1 AEGTKERV
9 KAKQEY
15 KKATETVNKEITA
28 INTDFQSQINK
39 VNEDLIKQEETL
51 TKAYEDA
58 VNNRA
63 KSLYS
68 FKNLFDE
75 FKVEIDTTGQQLL
88 INLSTQVQGFKMWQR
103 EIEALS
109 EKAIDEGLL
118 AELREMGPSALPQLI
133 ALNNMTSSQ
142 LTQYSDLYKEKSKLA
157 REQAEAEL
165 IGMKNDTEKQINGL
179 REVAN
184 KQLDT
189 LKVEWDKKIKS
200 LTQSTAAELSSL
212 QQIGKDAGNGLLKGL
227 TSVAPA
233 IQKKAQEIANSIS
246 GTIQSALRIK
256 SPSRV
261 MMGFGENVGEGL
273 VIGMEDKI
281 KQVIDA
287 GKKLASAV
295 TQPMDVVSVGRMA
308 GLSSNNINN
317 SRSYSGNTTINVY
330 GNNPSPSEI
339 ARRNTQAQRQLAMEW
354 GV

>member
-1 AEGTKERV
+1 DALKIQRIREDATAKIAKLEENSSAQIEKIRSTSTKKIVDLESEMNKTLLEETKRYIDDKKSLDQLTIIQEAQIWEQTMKLFAEGTKERV
-9 KAKQEY
+9 KAQQEY

-227 TSVAPA
+227 TSV
-233 IQKKAQEIANSIS
+233 
-246 GTIQSALRIK
+246 
-256 SPSRV
+256 
-261 MMGFGENVGEGL
+261 
-273 VIGMEDKI
+273 
-281 KQVIDA
+281 
-287 GKKLASAV
+287 
-295 TQPMDVVSVGRMA
+295 
-308 GLSSNNINN
+308 
-317 SRSYSGNTTINVY
+317 
-330 GNNPSPSEI
+330 
-339 ARRNTQAQRQLAMEW
+339 
-354 GV
+354 